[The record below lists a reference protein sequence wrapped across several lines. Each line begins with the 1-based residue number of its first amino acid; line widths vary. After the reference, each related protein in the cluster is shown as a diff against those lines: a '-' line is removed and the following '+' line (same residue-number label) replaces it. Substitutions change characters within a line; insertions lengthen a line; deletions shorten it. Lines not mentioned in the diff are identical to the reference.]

1 MSEGVL
7 VVDVNGQVQMAN
19 VAACEMLQIV
29 KSPLRRHY
37 LELIR
42 HPKLIKQITG
52 ALKEGGSSRSETILN
67 TDPPRICFAS
77 VTHFVSQDEPGIV
90 LVLHDV
96 TNYRRSMQIR
106 QDFVANVSHE
116 LRTPLTAIRGSV
128 DTLLDQDNVA
138 DERRF
143 LEIIARHTARMESL
157 VRDLLRLAR
166 LDAGQEALDLIPCS
180 IASLFAEVQTE
191 LDSLITSKTQRID
204 IRITPNPLIITAD
217 HAKLHD
223 VIKNLIE
230 NAAQYSERD
239 TTIEVTATTDDNE
252 GVIVVGDRGPGIP
265 DRDLVRV
272 FERFYRVEQSRTRE
286 PGGTGLGLAIVKHLV
301 GLHGGSVL
309 AANRSGGGSL
319 FTVRL
324 PKARSVVADSDG
336 FS

>member
-1 MSEGVL
+1 
-7 VVDVNGQVQMAN
+7 
-19 VAACEMLQIV
+19 
-29 KSPLRRHY
+29 
-37 LELIR
+37 
-42 HPKLIKQITG
+42 
-52 ALKEGGSSRSETILN
+52 
-67 TDPPRICFAS
+67 
-77 VTHFVSQDEPGIV
+77 
-90 LVLHDV
+90 
-96 TNYRRSMQIR
+96 MQIR